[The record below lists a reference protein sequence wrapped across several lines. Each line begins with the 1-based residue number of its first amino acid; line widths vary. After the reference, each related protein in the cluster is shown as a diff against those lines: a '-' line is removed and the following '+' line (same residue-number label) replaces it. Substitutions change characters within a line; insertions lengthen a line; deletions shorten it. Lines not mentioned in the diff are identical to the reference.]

1 MNANDKFIRD
11 PRRINTAQKSCK
23 SLGRF
28 KITFE
33 KTPVKGSHK
42 ESDNVSSIHS
52 MNSNNSHKDLKYIE
66 TNDEKYVEIKDV
78 NITPTK
84 GDYSINL
91 NVVKSFRDSL
101 RIDRKNTEHNN
112 PMSQR
117 FNTEGSESERD
128 NNVGIKK
135 RSKATKFLNDLY
147 LYSNSGYSKHKK
159 SYDKNDI

>member
-1 MNANDKFIRD
+1 M
-11 PRRINTAQKSCK
+11 
-23 SLGRF
+23 
-28 KITFE
+28 
-33 KTPVKGSHK
+33 
-42 ESDNVSSIHS
+42 
-52 MNSNNSHKDLKYIE
+52 
-66 TNDEKYVEIKDV
+66 
-78 NITPTK
+78 
-84 GDYSINL
+84 
-91 NVVKSFRDSL
+91 KSFRDSL

-135 RSKATKFLNDLY
+135 RSKFLNDLY